1 MKLCYD
7 LTPEEL
13 TDGKLADLANQIG
26 HPSLRVALNQYN
38 WWDLSVEEVEQPFLD
53 DLKNIESMSQ

>member
-13 TDGKLADLANQIG
+13 TDGKLADLANKIG
-26 HPSLRVALNQYN
+26 HPSLRVALNNYN
-38 WWDLSVEEVEQPFLD
+38 WWGLSVEEVEKAFLD
-53 DLKNIESMSQ
+53 DLKNIESMSK

>member
-13 TDGKLADLANQIG
+13 TDGRLADLANQIG

-38 WWDLSVEEVEQPFLD
+38 WWDLSVQDVEQALID
-53 DLKNIESMSQ
+53 DLKNIQSLSK

>member
-1 MKLCYD
+1 MKRCYD

-26 HPSLRVALNQYN
+26 HPSLTVALNQYN
-38 WWDLSVEEVEQPFLD
+38 WWSLSVQDVEQALID
-53 DLKNIESMSQ
+53 DLKNIQSLSK